1 LVNDVLVKATPLLDE
16 MLFQVVDVTN
26 PATVDV
32 LLEHALHF
40 IVHGQGYWVATATV
54 I

>member
-1 LVNDVLVKATPLLDE
+1 
-16 MLFQVVDVTN
+16 MLSQMVDVAN

-32 LLEHALHF
+32 LLEHTPHL
-40 IVHGQGYWVATATV
+40 IVHR